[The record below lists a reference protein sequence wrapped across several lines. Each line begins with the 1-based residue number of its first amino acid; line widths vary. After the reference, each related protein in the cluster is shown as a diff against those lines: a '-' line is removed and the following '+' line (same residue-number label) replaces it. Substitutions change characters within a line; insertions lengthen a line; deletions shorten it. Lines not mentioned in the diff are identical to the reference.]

1 MPHKVGTVVGRFQL
15 DVLHEGHCAVI
26 NQALAECEVVIV
38 FVGCLTLGPTT
49 RNPLS
54 FEARAQMIRSR
65 YSFVELDRLH
75 IVKLN
80 DTTGGDNLWFKTI
93 QSEIEKLTDRRY
105 GIRGYGSRDSSFLR
119 VLSDETINYERAIV
133 PVTVPEVP
141 FISATDTR
149 KFICDNTTYFD
160 RDMRRGIIYAHGTGY
175 PAVYPVIDCLIYN
188 PHSKSFL
195 LGRRGHEDKYRI
207 IGGFFEAKD
216 TDLITCV
223 QREVHE
229 ETGLGIYKDDIHY
242 VGSVIVDDP
251 RLRGE
256 AEKILTNLHVGIL
269 SNSVQ
274 TAKGADDIFEVKW
287 FAESVEELAKLVVPA
302 HAMLL
307 GRFKTQIEKIT
318 KG

>member
-1 MPHKVGTVVGRFQL
+1 MPQGTGIVVGRFQI
-15 DVLHEGHCAVI
+15 DQLHKGHEAVI
-26 NQALAECEVVIV
+26 KQALDECEVVIV
-38 FVGCLTLGPTT
+38 FIGCLTLGATA
-49 RNPLS
+49 RNPLNY
-54 FEARAQMIRSR
+54 EARRQMIRARFS
-65 YSFVELDRLH
+65 YVEPDRLYV
-75 IVKLN
+75 IRLD
-80 DTTGGDNLWFKTI
+80 DTTGGDKLWLDTILNGVERRVGTLNNL
-93 QSEIEKLTDRRY
+93 
-105 GIRGYGSRDSSFLR
+105 RGYGSRDSSFLCVLNDKDINQGR
-119 VLSDETINYERAIV
+119 VTV
-133 PVTVPEVP
+133 KVVPEVAYV
-141 FISATDTR
+141 SATVVR
-149 KFICDNTTYFD
+149 EEICKNTPYYST
-160 RDMRRGIIYAHGTGY
+160 DMRRGIIHAKGNGY

-195 LGRRGHEDKYRI
+195 LGRRNHEDKYRI

-242 VGSVIVDDP
+242 IGSVIVDDP

-256 AEKILTNLHVGIL
+256 AEKILTNLHVGVL

-287 FAESVEELAKLVVPA
+287 FNESVEELAKLVVPA
-302 HAMLL
+302 HAALL